1 MCNKVVK
8 AGWVWKGGKGW
19 LCVCGKVVKAG
30 CVCSK
35 VITAGYVCVV
45 R

>member
-1 MCNKVVK
+1 M
-8 AGWVWKGGKGW
+8 
-19 LCVCGKVVKAG
+19 CVCVCNKVVKAG

-35 VITAGYVCVV
+35 VVTAGCVCVI